1 MGILDKIKSMFGFF
15 KPVQNKLTQEEMFNY
30 INKEYHFTLFEESL
44 VDEIYSKM
52 IEYGSV
58 KVKKESKYKYVVEVT
73 NDKVTTYEITQK
85 GFSLYESDES
95 E

>member
-1 MGILDKIKSMFGFF
+1 MSIISKIKGLFTT
-15 KPVQNKLTQEEMFNY
+15 KPKVIKLTQTEMVDF

-73 NDKVTTYEITQK
+73 NDKVTTYEISES
-85 GFSLYESDES
+85 GFSKVEPEK
-95 E
+95 